1 MPAVLARLEAAR
13 IDIEK
18 TIDQSG
24 SRIHWRTLVR
34 GVLIHW
40 LGELFQ
46 EGQGRAEELKTE
58 LAIAQRQVEAL
69 QVVNADLQDEV
80 RILRKQI

>member
-1 MPAVLARLEAAR
+1 
-13 IDIEK
+13 
-18 TIDQSG
+18 
-24 SRIHWRTLVR
+24 
-34 GVLIHW
+34 VLIHW